1 MSKKPTDAVMSLL
14 NQLSLQQKVLIGG
27 SAVLTTILLIVLL
40 TFLNEPTYSP
50 LYSDLTSD
58 DASKVIEFL
67 NAQKIP
73 YKIED
78 NGKKIQV
85 PKDKLYETRLSL
97 AGKRVPT

>member
-14 NQLSLQQKVLIGG
+14 NQLSIQQKVLIGG

-67 NAQKIP
+67 NAQKFHI
-73 YKIED
+73 KLKTTE
-78 NGKKIQV
+78 
-85 PKDKLYETRLSL
+85 KLYRYL
-97 AGKRVPT
+97 RINCMRHD